1 MFCDSFEL
9 LLGSKVSFTSQKPL
23 NGGEGECVPR
33 GFPRLGGHWGGQQG
47 LALLLQDSLRR
58 EGCGQ
63 RGQLGDGQAPGTAVG
78 DLGAWSGVA
87 AVPPLSLRR
96 SAPSSGVPVL
106 SKTHPS

>member
-9 LLGSKVSFTSQKPL
+9 LHGSKVSFTSKKPL

-63 RGQLGDGQAPGTAVG
+63 RGQLGEGPATGTAMG
-78 DLGAWSGVA
+78 DLGAWSGVGD
-87 AVPPLSLRR
+87 VPQTLRR

-106 SKTHPS
+106 SKTHPL